1 MRKKI
6 HEKLTWRVH
15 GMLGHYPRKKLGK
28 AEFFFSYIYVCVCVY
43 SWNGNFW
50 ANNSIESPGTRQQ
63 RKEAEP
69 REKCQS
75 WRLKAEAKGYVESV
89 QL

>member
-1 MRKKI
+1 
-6 HEKLTWRVH
+6 
-15 GMLGHYPRKKLGK
+15 MLGHYPRKKLGK
-28 AEFFFSYIYVCVCVY
+28 AEFFFSYIYVCVY

-69 REKCQS
+69 RDKCQS
-75 WRLKAEAKGYVESV
+75 WRLKAEAKGYVG
-89 QL
+89 